1 MLLNLIFD
9 NLGGFGEFSSKAQI
23 ADPSVPMKLRYFS
36 ENDIQIVKVEAGAR
50 HSLFLDSEGK
60 VYG

>member
-1 MLLNLIFD
+1 MSLSLIFY
-9 NLGGFGEFSSKAQI
+9 LGGFGEFSSKVQI

-36 ENDIQIVKVEAGAR
+36 ENNIQIVKVEAGAR